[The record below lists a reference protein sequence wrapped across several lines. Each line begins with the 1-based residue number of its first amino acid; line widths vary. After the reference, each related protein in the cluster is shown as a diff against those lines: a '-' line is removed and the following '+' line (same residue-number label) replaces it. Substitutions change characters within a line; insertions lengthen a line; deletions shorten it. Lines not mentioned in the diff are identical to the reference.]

1 MTGRRDFT
9 IALVVLFA
17 TLLGARAAVAQ
28 RGASD
33 DGLEQIDG
41 RFRLTY
47 LRPGATFDRY
57 RRIAIL
63 DCYVEFRD
71 QWLTEQNRGR
81 SRAFQV
87 TLEDVE
93 QLKATLSTEFQEV
106 FAETLAEDGAFEV
119 IRPAAATDVLLLRPA
134 VLEVDVAPDIYGAQ
148 QAFSQKQGISMTVY
162 LEVYDSLSATLLARL
177 IDPQTE
183 SSGDRAAPR
192 RLLRQ
197 WARSAR
203 DALTEDFRGD

>member
-1 MTGRRDFT
+1 MTARRYFT

-17 TLLGARAAVAQ
+17 TVLSLQATVAQ
-28 RGASD
+28 RGATD

-47 LRPGATFDRY
+47 VRPGATFDQY
-57 RRIAIL
+57 RRIAL
-63 DCYVEFRD
+63 MDCYVEFHD

-81 SRAFQV
+81 NRAFEV
-87 TLEDVE
+87 TPEDVE
-93 QLKATLSTEFQEV
+93 QLEATLSAEFQEV
-106 FAETLAEDGAFEV
+106 FAETLAEDGTFEV

-134 VLEVDVAPDIYGAQ
+134 VVEVDVASDIYGAQ
-148 QAFSQKQGISMTVY
+148 QAFSQTQGVSMTVY

-183 SSGDRAAPR
+183 SSGDRTAPR
-192 RLLRQ
+192 RILRR

-203 DALTEDFRGD
+203 QALTEGFRGD